1 MSKKS
6 SADVRAALTHPV
18 VDADGHWLEPMPI
31 FLDFLR
37 DEGGPHALD
46 TYRRDKEQA
55 DLWYRLTAAERA
67 TKRVRRGAWWVEPAD
82 TLDRA
87 TALLPKLFYDRLDEL
102 GIDFSIVYPSSGL
115 GYFEHPDVEYRRAA
129 MRAANKMTAELFSPY
144 SDRLAAVGGIPMVD
158 PQEAIDELEFCVL
171 TLGIKVVMAPG
182 HVNRQTEDG
191 RMYVDSVALDSRHN
205 YDSFFSRCV
214 ELGVA
219 VTDHST
225 SLGWPERQ
233 STTNYVSNH
242 IGHFAASQH
251 FNCRGIFLG
260 GVVHRFPS
268 LKFAFLEG
276 GVGWG
281 CNLLFDLIGHWEK
294 RHRDALLTNLAPTN
308 VDGAL
313 LSNLFAQHGPAKY
326 AARFDEIFEH
336 LSTFAPYGSVDELTE
351 REGEVVD
358 DFAATGVH
366 SRDDLRDAFT
376 KNFYFGCEADDPMTA
391 VAFDSRLDAPLKPI
405 FSSDVGHFDVPVMNE
420 VVAEAFELVE
430 TGLLT
435 EEQFQRFVFGNV
447 VELHAGMNPRFFDG
461 TVVEAALTDI
471 VGSRGA

>member
-1 MSKKS
+1 VSTRS
-6 SADVRAALTHPV
+6 SAEVRAALAHPV

-37 DEGGPHALD
+37 DEGGPQVVD
-46 TYRRDKEQA
+46 TYRRDKEHA

-67 TKRVRRGAWWVEPAD
+67 SKRVRRGAWWVEPSD

-87 TALLPKLFYDRLDEL
+87 TALLPGLFHARLDEL

-115 GYFEHPDVEYRRAA
+115 GYFEHPDTDYRRAA
-129 MRAANKMTAELFSPY
+129 MRAANKMAAELFSPY
-144 SDRLAAVGGIPMVD
+144 RDRLAAVGGIPMVD
-158 PQEAIDELEFCVL
+158 PREAIEELEFCVG

-182 HVNRQTEDG
+182 HVNRQTDDG
-191 RMYVDSVALDSRHN
+191 RMYVDSIALDSCHD
-205 YDSFFSRCV
+205 YDLFFSRCV

-260 GVVHRFPS
+260 GVVQRFPS

-276 GVGWG
+276 GVGWA

-294 RHRDALLTNLAPTN
+294 RHRDALLANLAPSN
-308 VDGAL
+308 IDRAL
-313 LSNLFAQHGPAKY
+313 LSDLFERHGSASY
-326 AARFDEIFEH
+326 ATRFDEMVEH
-336 LSTFAPYGSVDELTE
+336 LSTFAPYGTVDDLTD
-351 REGEVVD
+351 REGAVVD
-358 DFAATGVH
+358 DFAATGIH
-366 SRDDLRDAFT
+366 SRDELRAAFT

-391 VAFDSRLDAPLKPI
+391 IAFDPRLDAPLKPI
-405 FSSDVGHFDVPVMNE
+405 FSSDVGHFDVPVMDE

-435 EEQFQRFVFGNV
+435 EAQFERFVFTNV
-447 VELHAGMNPRFFDG
+447 VELHTATNPRFFDG
-461 TVVEAALTDI
+461 TILEACVAPK
-471 VGSRGA
+471 